1 MASGANLEAAG
12 SESSRALAE
21 SYPLSIVIPVRR
33 AAGQLKCCLEALL
46 ENDLTNV
53 EILVVDDASDDSTA
67 QVATELSQRLTGLNV
82 SMDCLSLKQQLG
94 PAGARNEGFKR
105 TTKPHTLFLDADIVV
120 PKQALEWIRET
131 LDLYSHRE
139 DVAGVLGCYSET
151 LPWDEFL
158 TNFKNLCVCFLYA
171 KTDTLSPYIH
181 TPIFCVRRA
190 ILEQVGGFD
199 PGFATGE
206 DFRLGIVLGSR
217 GYRFVID
224 RRIKGI
230 HLKRYN
236 LASVFY
242 EDWRRVRDLRSI
254 PLSSEEEKWFAFQAH
269 RPNRLLSLLLPG
281 PVLIFGAF
289 GLVSWTSVKI
299 ALLLLG
305 MFYLCN
311 LSFLRYCIHRK
322 GLSFTLKAALFLFIE
337 MLWAE
342 AALLAAV
349 VTGQRKD
356 KKDNREAL

>member
-1 MASGANLEAAG
+1 MEAVR
-12 SESSRALAE
+12 SESNRGLAE

-33 AAGQLKCCLEALL
+33 AAGQLKRCLEALL
-46 ENDLTNV
+46 DNDLTNV

-105 TTKPHTLFLDADIVV
+105 TTHPHTLFLDADIVV
-120 PKQALEWIRET
+120 PKQTLTWIRET

-158 TNFKNLCVCFLYA
+158 TDFKNLCVCFLYA
-171 KTDTLSPYIH
+171 KTDTLSPYVH

-199 PGFATGE
+199 PGLATGE

-236 LASVFY
+236 LTSVVY

-281 PVLIFGAF
+281 PILIFGAL
-289 GLVSWTSVKI
+289 GLVNWISGNI
-299 ALLLLG
+299 AWLLLG
-305 MFYLCN
+305 VFYLCN
-311 LSFLRYCIHRK
+311 LSFLRYCTHRK
-322 GLSFTLKAALFLFIE
+322 GWSFTLKVAVFLFIE

-342 AALLAAV
+342 AALLASV
-349 VTGQRKD
+349 VAGLREN
-356 KKDNREAL
+356 KKDNREPL

>member
-1 MASGANLEAAG
+1 MANVLGAVG

-33 AAGQLKCCLEALL
+33 AASQLKRCLEALL
-46 ENDLTNV
+46 DNELTNV
-53 EILVVDDASDDSTA
+53 EILVVDDASADSPD
-67 QVATELSQRLTGLNV
+67 QVVTELSQRLTGLNA
-82 SMDCLSLKQQLG
+82 SMDCLSLERQLG

-105 TTKPHTLFLDADIVV
+105 TTHPHTLFLDADIVV
-120 PKQALEWIRET
+120 PKQTVKWIRET

-151 LPWDEFL
+151 LPWEEFL

-171 KTDTLSPYIH
+171 KTDTLSPYVH

-190 ILEQVGGFD
+190 VFEQVGGFD

-236 LASVFY
+236 LASIVY

-254 PLSSEEEKWFAFQAH
+254 PLNSEEEKWFAFQAH

-281 PVLIFGAF
+281 PVLIFGAL
-289 GLVSWTSVKI
+289 GLVSGTSVKI

-311 LSFLRYCIHRK
+311 LSFLRYCAHRK
-322 GLSFTLKAALFLFIE
+322 GLSFTLKVGVFLFIE

-342 AALLAAV
+342 AALLASV
-349 VTGQRKD
+349 VAGQREEQEE
-356 KKDNREAL
+356 NRKAL